1 MKIIK
6 KLKKKVPKKIEF
18 QNNSN
23 GLKPLRFSKN
33 GKELLKKM
41 SEENK
46 KDKMQILKMLLMKK
60 KKILK

>member
-18 QNNSN
+18 QNNSK